1 MFKYFKDE
9 KAFNIRNILNKI
21 IVPHK
26 ITVLYFFNKI
36 KIMNDFW
43 NNQIKN

>member
-36 KIMNDFW
+36 KLNELVE
-43 NNQIKN
+43 KNTSI